1 MKIIFKLLLVLS
13 IGLFF
18 NSCVESEQNKD
29 VNQNETKNVDQ
40 KIDTVSQNLTDS
52 VINDEVSYHTVSED
66 FISNLNKTLTQNKV
80 TSFED
85 VAQLYSPK
93 DAYAEGNYSYSLT
106 TNVIDEKVTI
116 LEIITEGIMDDSL
129 DGIKIIMKIDTSNQF
144 LQIILIKEAYK
155 CKQGRGQQD
164 WSSELCL

>member
-1 MKIIFKLLLVLS
+1 MKTTFKLIFVISMSFAL
-13 IGLFF
+13 I
-18 NSCVESEQNKD
+18 SCDESNQSKEKPQNIEQK
-29 VNQNETKNVDQ
+29 V
-40 KIDTVSQNLTDS
+40 DTVSKNLSDS
-52 VINDEVSYHTVSED
+52 LIDEVTYHSVSDD
-66 FISNLNKTLTQNKV
+66 FIANFNKTLTQNKV

-93 DAYAEGNYSYSLT
+93 DPYAEGNYSYNLNI
-106 TNVIDEKVTI
+106 NVIDEKFAV

-129 DGIKIIMKIDTSNQF
+129 DGLKIIIELDSSQEF
-144 LQIILIKEAYK
+144 LQVTSIKEAYK